1 MNRADIRPILD
12 SIPAARQQD
21 ARHYGVHP
29 YFTRRPPNVV
39 RAYIERYSLEGDVV
53 LDPFGGT
60 GVTAIEAMLLGRT
73 AIHNDLNPF
82 ANFIAHNIGDTT
94 LSSTLPLREAFHR
107 VHQKCVQPL
116 SEIERGEDVAR
127 LWLRRLPLP
136 ANIRLPRS
144 SDAEF
149 FLDLFTPRQ
158 LAGLALIKQAIDAE
172 SDSVVRDLLLLAW
185 SASVAKLNRTFLSA
199 KGRAP
204 SRGGSSIFSIYR
216 YKLASQCVEL
226 PIWETFHGRFIN
238 VLTAKEEILQ
248 AQNYWQALSGG
259 SRMLDS
265 RRDLRIMAHD
275 AADLE
280 KILKPNS
287 VDFIFTDPP
296 YGAFISYLDLSVL
309 WNHWLGFPI
318 TDEVREHETIVGG
331 ELSHSEE
338 HYRQSLADSI
348 KTCLR
353 LLRPDRWFSVVF
365 QHWDVRYFATI
376 LETASENGA
385 ELKAAITQT
394 GDVIWSMHKKKNS
407 ESVLAGEMIITFYKP
422 AKAAPK
428 KKPNRQTADGESA
441 DVLSEVF
448 EACLGNGNTSFTNE
462 ALFNRLVIE
471 MWQRRAL
478 GCLAL
483 DRREFANRLRKRGWN
498 YNTRTHLWTKGRET
512 SDSQEQPE
520 LFDTLTS

>member
-1 MNRADIRPILD
+1 MNRANIRPILEA
-12 SIPAARQQD
+12 IPAARQQD

-29 YFTRRPPNVV
+29 YFTRRPSNVV
-39 RAYIERYSLEGDVV
+39 RAYIERYSREGDVV

-60 GVTAIEAMLLGRT
+60 GVTAIEAMLLGRR

-82 ANFIAHNIGDTT
+82 ANFIARNIGDTT

-107 VHQKCVQPL
+107 IHQRCTQPL
-116 SEIERGEDVAR
+116 REIENDEGVAKQ
-127 LWLRRLPLP
+127 WLQHLPLP
-136 ANIRLPRS
+136 ENIRLPKT

-149 FLDLFTPRQ
+149 FHDMFTPRQ
-158 LAGLALIKQAIDAE
+158 LAGLALIKQAIDSE
-172 SDSVVRDLLLLAW
+172 SDTVVRDLLLLAW
-185 SASVAKLNRTFLSA
+185 SASVAKLNKTFLSA

-216 YKLASQCVEL
+216 YKIASQCVEL
-226 PIWETFHGRFIN
+226 PIWETFHGRFLN

-248 AQNYWQALSGG
+248 AQSYWQALSGG
-259 SRMLDS
+259 SRTLDS
-265 RRDLRIMAHD
+265 RRDLRIMAHN

-280 KILKPNS
+280 QVLKPDS
-287 VDFIFTDPP
+287 VDYIFTDPP

-318 TDEVREHETIVGG
+318 SDEVREHETIVGG
-331 ELSHSEE
+331 ELGHSES

-422 AKAAPK
+422 AKAIK
-428 KKPNRQTADGESA
+428 KRRPGSQTPRGESA

-448 EACLGNGNTSFTNE
+448 EACLSNGNTSFTSE

-471 MWQRRAL
+471 MWQRCAL
-478 GCLAL
+478 DCLAM
-483 DRREFANRLRKRGWN
+483 DRREFASRLRERGWS
-498 YNTRTHLWTKGRET
+498 YNTHTHLWTKGGDT
-512 SDSQEQPE
+512 SDGQKQPE